1 MNVQEYKKHF
11 AIVVIGYNNGE
22 SILRLLKSLQ
32 RAEYGKDTVDLIISI
47 DHSGNQVVESIA
59 RNFEWHI
66 GTKKIRA
73 FKERQGLKKHI
84 LSCGNFLRQ
93 YDAIFV
99 FEDDI
104 IVSPCFYEYGKKCID
119 FYYNDNAVEGVS
131 LYSSQWNQNANFPFV
146 PLKTK
151 YDMYFLQSAPSWGQI
166 WFKDRFEK
174 FMEWYNDNQDF
185 FDVEDVRI
193 PHNLYMWGDNS
204 WLKYHIAYCIVQHK
218 YFVYPY
224 YSYTSTFTEVGTHYK
239 TALTRFHAD
248 LLVDK
253 EDEYRFANYDEE
265 RIRYDAFYEN
275 ENLKTYLEKKYDD
288 TVEVDLYGTK
298 CFDNKQRYLLST
310 QVLPYKIINKYGLQ
324 LRPMELNIYFE
335 IDGEEIF
342 LYDTCEKVKLKRKYI
357 KQQSVKK
364 WNYFMKERFLMGNE
378 IIPVCRQ
385 KISNLLRNLMRM

>member
-1 MNVQEYKKHF
+1 MSVEEYKRHF
-11 AIVVIGYNNGE
+11 AIVVIGYNNGK
-22 SILRLLKSLQ
+22 SILRLLQSIQ
-32 RAEYGKDTVDLIISI
+32 RAEYGKDSVDLIISI

-59 RNFEWHI
+59 ENFEWYI
-66 GTKKIRA
+66 GTKKIRT

-84 LSCGNFLRQ
+84 LSCGSFLEQ

-104 IVSPCFYEYGKKCID
+104 IVSPYFYEYGKKCID
-119 FYYNDNAVEGVS
+119 FYYNDKTVEGIS

-151 YDMYFLQSAPSWGQI
+151 YDMYFLQLAPSWGQI

-204 WLKYHIAYCIVQHK
+204 WLKYHIAYCIVQHR

-239 TALTRFHAD
+239 AALTRFHAD

-275 ENLKTYLEKKYDD
+275 ENLKVYLEKKYDD

-298 CFDNKQRYLLST
+298 RFNNEKRYLLST
-310 QVLPYKIINKYGLQ
+310 QILPYKIINKYGLQ

-335 IDGEEIF
+335 TDGEEIC
-342 LYDTCEKVKLKRKYI
+342 LYDTCEKVKLKRKDI

-385 KISNLLRNLMRM
+385 KISNLLRNLTRM

>member
-1 MNVQEYKKHF
+1 MNVQEYKKHL
-11 AIVVIGYNNGE
+11 AIVVIGYDNGE

-66 GTKKIRA
+66 GAKKIRT

-84 LSCGNFLRQ
+84 LSCGNFLEK

-104 IVSPCFYEYGKKCID
+104 IVSPYFYEYGKKCID
-119 FYYNDNAVEGVS
+119 FYYNDKAVEGVS

-151 YDMYFLQSAPSWGQI
+151 YDMYFLQAAPSWGQI

-193 PHNLYMWGDNS
+193 PHNLYTWGDNS

-224 YSYTSTFTEVGTHYK
+224 YSYTSTFTEAGTHYK

-253 EDEYRFANYDEE
+253 EDEYRFVNYDEE

-275 ENLKTYLEKKYDD
+275 ENLKAYLEKEYAD
-288 TVEVDLYGTK
+288 TAEVDLYGTK
-298 CFDNKQRYLLST
+298 CFDNKKRYLLST

-324 LRPMELNIYFE
+324 LRPMELNIYFQ

-357 KQQSVKK
+357 KRQSVKK

-378 IIPVCRQ
+378 IIPVCSE
-385 KISNLLRNLMRM
+385 KISNLLRNLVKM